1 MDSATVQIKR
11 LPHWLPGF
19 GGAYDASYVSPS
31 DLGVLKEV
39 VSTQERS
46 IIFTATFM
54 SKQFT
59 YDYQA
64 VTVKLARNLSE
75 ILTKNVGETL
85 TQPGNWKS
93 NPDRRRL
100 GLECQ
105 KPGAAPYHAT
115 QSCLVFNMEQS
126 RANKR
131 VTSRMRRL
139 IADHTGCAPY
149 GNDEARMSEHL
160 QRSNSSQIRRGRPKL
175 FIERRHA
182 TRFYLQLPV
191 IVRWRD
197 GSELREAHTR
207 CEELSTKGISFVLA
221 EDISDGTKVEVEVT
235 LPTQITLDKPVRVV
249 CSGHVQRKDLEGA
262 KPHVAAVIESYRFLY
277 DSIPAA

>member
-1 MDSATVQIKR
+1 
-11 LPHWLPGF
+11 
-19 GGAYDASYVSPS
+19 
-31 DLGVLKEV
+31 
-39 VSTQERS
+39 
-46 IIFTATFM
+46 
-54 SKQFT
+54 
-59 YDYQA
+59 
-64 VTVKLARNLSE
+64 
-75 ILTKNVGETL
+75 
-85 TQPGNWKS
+85 
-93 NPDRRRL
+93 
-100 GLECQ
+100 
-105 KPGAAPYHAT
+105 
-115 QSCLVFNMEQS
+115 
-126 RANKR
+126 
-131 VTSRMRRL
+131 
-139 IADHTGCAPY
+139 
-149 GNDEARMSEHL
+149 MSEHL
-160 QRSNSSQIRRGRPKL
+160 QRSDSSQIRRGRPKL